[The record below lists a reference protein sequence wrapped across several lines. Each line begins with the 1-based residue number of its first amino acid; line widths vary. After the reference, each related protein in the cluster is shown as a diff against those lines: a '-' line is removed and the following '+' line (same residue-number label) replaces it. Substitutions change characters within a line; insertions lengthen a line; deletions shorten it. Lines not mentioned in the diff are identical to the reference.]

1 VGHGVAN
8 VSLSAIVLYALPY
21 MSYAVV
27 ALPLALFV
35 PSFYADELALP
46 LATVGYAIAASRALD
61 ILLDP
66 LIGTLS
72 DHTHTRYGRRKP
84 WIVAGTPLFLLAAWM
99 LLVPGEGVS
108 STYLLVW
115 TALLFVSF
123 TLVDLPFKAWGA
135 ELSTDYGERSRI
147 TAWRE
152 AFGFAG
158 QLVFVAVLLL
168 LQLSGRDT
176 AHIQLQAVAW
186 TLALTLPPLLAL
198 ALWVVP
204 EPRPEELS
212 GRRPR
217 GWGALLVLIKN
228 PALQRML
235 IAVVVFVAAVVVQA
249 TLHRLV
255 LAHVI
260 LSPEIFPTL
269 LLVENVV
276 TIAAVPLWMWIS
288 HRIGKHRALSAAAL
302 WAGLWSL
309 ALPIFSAGQAW
320 GLCAVLVV
328 RGSSFAS
335 ILFLAN
341 SIAADVVDYDTVA
354 SGHQRTGLLFALWA
368 VIYKL
373 AIALGILLATV
384 IPAWFGFEPS
394 APSPDESAKLAL
406 MGVYGWL
413 PGIMMGLGALA
424 LWNFPIDEARQR
436 ALRALIAERVV
447 R

>member
-1 VGHGVAN
+1 MAR

-35 PSFYADELALP
+35 PSFYADELGLP
-46 LATVGYAIAASRALD
+46 LATVGYAIAASRVLD

-72 DHTHTRYGRRKP
+72 DHTRTRFGRRKP
-84 WIVAGTPLFLLAAWM
+84 WIAAGTPLFLLAAWK

-123 TLVDLPFKAWGA
+123 TLVDLPYKAWGA

-168 LQLSGRDT
+168 LELAGRDT
-176 AHIQLQAVAW
+176 AHVQLEAVAW

-204 EPRPEELS
+204 EPRPEELR
-212 GRRPR
+212 GRRPQ
-217 GWGALLVLIKN
+217 GWGALLVMIKN
-228 PALQRML
+228 PALQRIL
-235 IAVVVFVAAVVVQA
+235 IAVVLFVAAVVVQA

-260 LSPEIFPTL
+260 LAPEVFATL

-276 TIAAVPLWMWIS
+276 TIAAVPLWMRIS
-288 HRIGKHRALSAAAL
+288 RRVGKHRALSAAAL

-309 ALPIFSAGQAW
+309 ALPFFHAGQAW

-341 SIAADVVDYDTVA
+341 SIAADVVDDDTVA
-354 SGHQRTGLLFALWA
+354 AGRQRTGLLFALWA
-368 VIYKL
+368 VTYKL
-373 AIALGILLATV
+373 AIALGILFATV
-384 IPAWFGFEPS
+384 IPASFGFEPS
-394 APSPDESAKLAL
+394 APHHDESAEFAL
-406 MGVYGWL
+406 MAVYGWL

-424 LWNFPIDEARQR
+424 LWHFPIDEARQR
-436 ALRALIAERVV
+436 TLRALIAERVV

>member
-1 VGHGVAN
+1 MASVP
-8 VSLSAIVLYALPY
+8 LSAIVLYALPY

-35 PSFYADELALP
+35 PSFYADELGLP
-46 LATVGYAIAASRALD
+46 LATVGYAIAASRVLD

-72 DHTHTRYGRRKP
+72 DHTRTRFGRRKP
-84 WIVAGTPLFLLAAWM
+84 WIVAGTPFFLLAVWG
-99 LLVPGEGVS
+99 LLVPDEGVS
-108 STYLLVW
+108 STYLLGW

-135 ELSTDYGERSRI
+135 ELSTDYAERSRI

-168 LQLSGRDT
+168 LEIYGRAT
-176 AHIQLQAVAW
+176 AHVQLHAVAW

-198 ALWVVP
+198 ALWFVP
-204 EPRPEELS
+204 EPIPEELR
-212 GRRPR
+212 GRRPQ
-217 GWGALLVLIKN
+217 GWGALVVMIKN
-228 PALQRML
+228 PALQRIL

-260 LSPEIFPTL
+260 LAPEVFTTL

-276 TIAAVPLWMWIS
+276 TIATVPLWMRIS
-288 HRIGKHRALSAAAL
+288 RRVGKHRALSAAAL

-309 ALPIFSAGQAW
+309 ALPFFDAGQVW

-341 SIAADVVDYDTVA
+341 SIAADVVDDDTVA

-368 VIYKL
+368 VTYKL

-384 IPAWFGFEPS
+384 IPASFGFEPS
-394 APSPDESAKLAL
+394 APNHDESAKSAL

-424 LWNFPIDEARQR
+424 LWHFPIDEARQR
-436 ALRALIAERVV
+436 TLRALIAERVV

>member
-1 VGHGVAN
+1 VAS
-8 VSLSAIVLYALPY
+8 VPRSAIVVYALPY

-46 LATVGYAIAASRALD
+46 LATVGYAIAASRVLD

-72 DHTHTRYGRRKP
+72 DHTRTRFGRRKP
-84 WIVAGTPLFLLAAWM
+84 WIAAGTPLFLLAAWR
-99 LLVPGEGVS
+99 LLVPAEGVS

-152 AFGFAG
+152 AFGFLG

-168 LQLSGRDT
+168 LELTGPHT
-176 AHIQLQAVAW
+176 PHVQLQAVAW
-186 TLALTLPPLLAL
+186 TLALTLPPFLAL

-204 EPRPEELS
+204 EPRPEELR
-212 GRRPR
+212 GRWPQ
-217 GWGALLVLIKN
+217 GWGALLVVIKN

-235 IAVVVFVAAVVVQA
+235 TAVVLFVGAVVVQA

-260 LSPEIFPTL
+260 LAPEVFTTM

-276 TIAAVPLWMWIS
+276 TIAAVPLWMRIS
-288 HRIGKHRALSAAAL
+288 RRVGKHRALSAAAL

-309 ALPIFSAGQAW
+309 ALPFFYAGQAW
-320 GLCAVLVV
+320 ELCAVLVV

-368 VIYKL
+368 VTYKL
-373 AIALGILLATV
+373 AIALGVLLATV
-384 IPAWFGFEPS
+384 IPASFGFEPS
-394 APSPDESAKLAL
+394 APSHDESAKFAL

-413 PGIMMGLGALA
+413 PGIMMGLGALV
-424 LWNFPIDEARQR
+424 LWHFPIDEARQR

>member
-1 VGHGVAN
+1 VAS
-8 VSLSAIVLYALPY
+8 VSRSAIVLYALPY

-46 LATVGYAIAASRALD
+46 LATVGYAIAASRVLD

-66 LIGTLS
+66 VIGTLS
-72 DHTHTRYGRRKP
+72 DHTRTRYGRRKP
-84 WIVAGTPLFLLAAWM
+84 WIVAGTPLFILAAWKV
-99 LLVPGEGVS
+99 LVPGEWVS
-108 STYLLVW
+108 ATYLLVW

-168 LQLSGRDT
+168 LELAGRDT
-176 AHIQLQAVAW
+176 AHVQLHAVAW
-186 TLALTLPPLLAL
+186 TLVLTLPPLLGL
-198 ALWVVP
+198 ALWFVP
-204 EPRPEELS
+204 EPRPEELR
-212 GRRPR
+212 GRWPQ
-217 GWGALLVLIKN
+217 GWAALLVVIKN

-235 IAVVVFVAAVVVQA
+235 TAVVLFVGAVVVQA

-260 LSPEIFPTL
+260 LAPEVFTTL

-276 TIAAVPLWMWIS
+276 TIAAVPLWMRIS
-288 HRIGKHRALSAAAL
+288 RRVGKHRALSAAAL

-309 ALPIFSAGQAW
+309 ALPFFYAGQAW
-320 GLCAVLVV
+320 ELCAVLVV

-368 VIYKL
+368 VTYKL
-373 AIALGILLATV
+373 AIALGVLLATV
-384 IPAWFGFEPS
+384 IPASFGFEPS
-394 APSPDESAKLAL
+394 APSHAESAKFAL

-413 PGIMMGLGALA
+413 PGIMMGLGALV
-424 LWNFPIDEARQR
+424 LWHFPIDEARQR

>member
-1 VGHGVAN
+1 MASVPR
-8 VSLSAIVLYALPY
+8 SAIVLYALPY

-46 LATVGYAIAASRALD
+46 LATVGYAIAASRVLD

-72 DHTHTRYGRRKP
+72 DHTRTRFGRRKP
-84 WIVAGTPLFLLAAWM
+84 WIAAGTPLFLLAAWR
-99 LLVPGEGVS
+99 LLVPAEGVS

-152 AFGFAG
+152 AFGFLG

-168 LQLSGRDT
+168 LELAGPHT
-176 AHIQLQAVAW
+176 PHVQLQAVAW
-186 TLALTLPPLLAL
+186 TLAVTLPPLLAL

-204 EPRPEELS
+204 EPRPEELR
-212 GRRPR
+212 GRWPQ
-217 GWGALLVLIKN
+217 GWGALLVVIKN

-235 IAVVVFVAAVVVQA
+235 TAVVLFVGAVVVQA

-260 LSPEIFPTL
+260 LAPEVFTTL

-276 TIAAVPLWMWIS
+276 TIAAVPLWMRIS
-288 HRIGKHRALSAAAL
+288 RRVGKHRALSAAAL

-309 ALPIFSAGQAW
+309 ALPFFYAGQAW
-320 GLCAVLVV
+320 ELCAVLVV

-368 VIYKL
+368 VTYKL

-384 IPAWFGFEPS
+384 IPASFGFEPS
-394 APSPDESAKLAL
+394 APSHDESAKFAL

-413 PGIMMGLGALA
+413 PGIMMGLGALV
-424 LWNFPIDEARQR
+424 LWHFPIDEARQR

>member
-1 VGHGVAN
+1 MGHDVAN

-72 DHTHTRYGRRKP
+72 DHTHTRFGRRKP

-204 EPRPEELS
+204 EPKPEELR

-217 GWGALLVLIKN
+217 GWGALLVLIQN

-260 LSPEIFPTL
+260 LSPEVFPTL

-309 ALPIFSAGQAW
+309 ALPFFSAGQAW
-320 GLCAVLVV
+320 ELCAVLVI

-373 AIALGILLATV
+373 AIAFGILLATV

-436 ALRALIAERVV
+436 ALRALIAERMV

>member
-1 VGHGVAN
+1 MAS

-72 DHTHTRYGRRKP
+72 DHTRTRFGRRKP
-84 WIVAGTPLFLLAAWM
+84 WIVAGTPLFLLAAWR

-123 TLVDLPFKAWGA
+123 TLVDLPYKAWGA

-168 LQLSGRDT
+168 LELAGRDT
-176 AHIQLQAVAW
+176 AHVQLQAVAW

-204 EPRPEELS
+204 EPRPEELR
-212 GRRPR
+212 GRRPQ
-217 GWGALLVLIKN
+217 GWGALLVMIKN
-228 PALQRML
+228 PALQRLL
-235 IAVVVFVAAVVVQA
+235 IAVVLFVAAVVVQA

-260 LSPEIFPTL
+260 LAPEVFTTL

-276 TIAAVPLWMWIS
+276 TIAAVPLWMRIS
-288 HRIGKHRALSAAAL
+288 RRVGKHRALSAAAL

-309 ALPIFSAGQAW
+309 ALPFFYAGQAW
-320 GLCAVLVV
+320 ELVAVLVV

-341 SIAADVVDYDTVA
+341 SIAADVVDDDTVA

-368 VIYKL
+368 VTYKL

-384 IPAWFGFEPS
+384 IPASFGFEPS
-394 APSPDESAKLAL
+394 APSHDESAKFAL

-424 LWNFPIDEARQR
+424 LWHFPIDEARQR

>member
-1 VGHGVAN
+1 VA
-8 VSLSAIVLYALPY
+8 SLPLSAIVLYALPY

-35 PSFYADELALP
+35 PSFYADDLGLP
-46 LATVGYAIAASRALD
+46 LATVGYAIAASRVLD

-72 DHTHTRYGRRKP
+72 DHTRTRFGRRKP
-84 WIVAGTPLFLLAAWM
+84 WIAAGTPLFLVAAWR

-123 TLVDLPFKAWGA
+123 TLVDLPYKAWGA

-168 LQLSGRDT
+168 LELAERDT
-176 AHIQLQAVAW
+176 AHVQLEAVAW

-204 EPRPEELS
+204 EPRPEELR
-212 GRRPR
+212 GRRPQ
-217 GWGALLVLIKN
+217 GWGALLVMIKN
-228 PALQRML
+228 PALQRIL
-235 IAVVVFVAAVVVQA
+235 IAVVLFVAAVVVQA

-260 LSPEIFPTL
+260 LAPEVFATL

-276 TIAAVPLWMWIS
+276 TIAAVPLWMRIS
-288 HRIGKHRALSAAAL
+288 HRVGKHRALSAAAL

-309 ALPIFSAGQAW
+309 ALPFFDAGQAW

-341 SIAADVVDYDTVA
+341 SIAADVVDDDTVA
-354 SGHQRTGLLFALWA
+354 AGHQRTGLLFALWA
-368 VIYKL
+368 VTYKL

-384 IPAWFGFEPS
+384 IPASFGFEPS
-394 APSPDESAKLAL
+394 APSHDESAKLAL

-424 LWNFPIDEARQR
+424 LWHFPIDEARQR
-436 ALRALIAERVV
+436 TLRALIAERVV

>member
-1 VGHGVAN
+1 MAGIP
-8 VSLSAIVLYALPY
+8 LRAIVVYSLPY

-46 LATVGYAIAASRALD
+46 LATVGFAISASRVLD
-61 ILLDP
+61 VLLDP

-72 DHTHTRYGRRKP
+72 DHTHTRFGRRKP
-84 WIVAGTPLFLLAAWM
+84 WIAAGTPIFILAAWM
-99 LLVPGEGVS
+99 VLVPGEGVGA
-108 STYLLVW
+108 TYLLVW
-115 TALLFVSF
+115 TTVLFVSF
-123 TLVDLPFKAWGA
+123 TLVDLPLKAWGA

-158 QLVFVAVLLL
+158 QLVFVGVLLFL
-168 LQLSGRDT
+168 NGTANHGAHDQLR
-176 AHIQLQAVAW
+176 AVAW
-186 TLALTLPPLLAL
+186 TLVLTLPPLLVL

-204 EPRPEELS
+204 EPAPEELS
-212 GRRPR
+212 GRRPNA
-217 GWGALLVLIKN
+217 WGGLVVMMQN
-228 PALQRML
+228 PALRRML
-235 IAVVVFVAAVVVQA
+235 VAVVLFVAAVVIQA

-260 LSPEIFPTL
+260 STPDLFTTL

-276 TIAAVPLWMWIS
+276 TIAAVPLWMRIS
-288 HRIGKHRALSAAAL
+288 KRLGKHRALALAAL

-309 ALPIFSAGQAW
+309 GLPLFYEGQGW
-320 GLCAVLVV
+320 GLIAVLVI
-328 RGSSFAS
+328 RGASFAS

-368 VIYKL
+368 VTYKL
-373 AIALGILLATV
+373 AIALGVLMATV
-384 IPAWFGFEPS
+384 IPSSFGFEP
-394 APSPDESAKLAL
+394 AMQKHDESARFAL
-406 MGVYGWL
+406 MAVYGWL
-413 PGIMMGLGALA
+413 PGILMGLGALV
-424 LWNFPIDEARQR
+424 LWHFPIDEARQR
-436 ALRALIAERVV
+436 ALRALIAERAL

>member
-1 VGHGVAN
+1 MAS
-8 VSLSAIVLYALPY
+8 VSLSAIVIYALPY

-46 LATVGYAIAASRALD
+46 LATVGYAMAASRVLD
-61 ILLDP
+61 VLLDP

-72 DHTHTRYGRRKP
+72 DHTRTRFGRRKP
-84 WIVAGTPLFLLAAWM
+84 WIAAGTPFFILAAWM
-99 LLVPGEGVS
+99 VLVPDPGAS
-108 STYLLVW
+108 ATYLLIW
-115 TALLFVSF
+115 TAVLFVSF

-158 QLVFVAVLLL
+158 QLVFVAVLLCL
-168 LQLSGRDT
+168 ELADRNGAQVQLE
-176 AHIQLQAVAW
+176 AVAW
-186 TLALTLPPLLAL
+186 TLVCTLPPLLAL
-198 ALWVVP
+198 CLWFVP
-204 EPRPEELS
+204 EPPPEELS
-212 GRRPR
+212 GRRPQ
-217 GWGALLVLIKN
+217 GWGALRVVAQN
-228 PALQRML
+228 PALRRML
-235 IAVVVFVAAVVVQA
+235 VAVVLFVAAVVLQA

-255 LAHVI
+255 LSHVI
-260 LSPEIFPTL
+260 STPEHFTTL

-276 TIAAVPLWMWIS
+276 TIAAVPLWMKIS
-288 HRIGKHRALSAAAL
+288 ARIGKHQALAAAAL
-302 WAGLWSL
+302 WAGVWSL
-309 ALPIFSAGQAW
+309 ALPFFDAGQGWA
-320 GLCAVLVV
+320 LIAVLVV

-368 VIYKL
+368 VTYKL
-373 AIALGILLATV
+373 AIALGVLLATV
-384 IPAWFGFEPS
+384 VPASFGFEPS
-394 APSPDESAKLAL
+394 APSHSGSAKLAL
-406 MGVYGWL
+406 MAVYGWL

-424 LWNFPIDEARQR
+424 LWRFPIDQARQR

>member
-1 VGHGVAN
+1 
-8 VSLSAIVLYALPY
+8 

-46 LATVGYAIAASRALD
+46 LATVGYAIAASRVLD

-72 DHTHTRYGRRKP
+72 DHTRTRFGRRKP
-84 WIVAGTPLFLLAAWM
+84 WIVAGTPLFLLAAWR

-123 TLVDLPFKAWGA
+123 TFVDLPFKAWGA

-152 AFGFAG
+152 AFGFLG

-168 LQLSGRDT
+168 LELVGPHT
-176 AHIQLQAVAW
+176 PHVQLQAVAW

-204 EPRPEELS
+204 EPRPEELR
-212 GRRPR
+212 GRWPH
-217 GWGALLVLIKN
+217 GWGALLVVIKN

-235 IAVVVFVAAVVVQA
+235 TAVVLFVGAVVVQA

-260 LSPEIFPTL
+260 LAPEVFTTL

-276 TIAAVPLWMWIS
+276 TIAAVPLWMRIS
-288 HRIGKHRALSAAAL
+288 RRVGKHRALSAAAL

-309 ALPIFSAGQAW
+309 VLPFFYAGQAW
-320 GLCAVLVV
+320 ELVAVLVV

-368 VIYKL
+368 VTYKL
-373 AIALGILLATV
+373 AIALGVLLATV
-384 IPAWFGFEPS
+384 IPASFGFEPS
-394 APSPDESAKLAL
+394 AASHDESAKFAL

-413 PGIMMGLGALA
+413 PGIMMGLGALV
-424 LWNFPIDEARQR
+424 LWHFPIDEARQR